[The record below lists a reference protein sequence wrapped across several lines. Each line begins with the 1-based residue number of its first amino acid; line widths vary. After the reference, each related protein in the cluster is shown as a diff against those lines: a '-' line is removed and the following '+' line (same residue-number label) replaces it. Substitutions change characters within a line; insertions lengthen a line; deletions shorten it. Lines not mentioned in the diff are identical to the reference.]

1 MYEKEFKQIINAAK
15 NRSLTFFVGA
25 GVSRI
30 SGAPSWNQIIQ
41 KISAKLKITTQKAYS
56 SDESLKLAQMLYI
69 NLNKDT
75 NKYHTFVNEC
85 LTPANAI
92 LKPNDVHK
100 ALFDLNPVSFI
111 TTNFDELLEI
121 SAMQYCQN
129 FVSIA
134 KDKDVPRINGSKFIL
149 KIHGDIKNQNIVF
162 KEEDYLN
169 YSENFKL
176 IETLLKSIFS
186 TNTVVFI
193 GYGLNDYNVKLIL
206 NWAKSLLKKQ
216 FNKPIFIYTDDE
228 LKESELLYQDSR
240 GLQVLDWHKIN
251 NTIEDIDYI
260 QRYMIIL
267 NAIKNSQDIYLE
279 EKSKEEAFDILYTL
293 LEPLKELQALRPMD
307 IREKLG
313 KYVYV
318 GEYANRITDDKYN
331 ILLQYFFEIHTL
343 SSEKRNKLDSNI
355 QKKYQTILNIF
366 IKAGI
371 VYISLEKTTIQ
382 LSENLQSNFSNTNC
396 LNFNYAKMR
405 EYINI
410 NKNSL
415 QNNYMKAFYLYK
427 LNKYNEA
434 LELFASVAKKAY
446 LSKNYLL
453 YYLCEVNKITINVI
467 KEIYDN
473 NNNNINEIIKINIHA
488 SHVDSYKNIFE
499 YLPVEF
505 QDKYI
510 NLKNLY
516 YIKQFLQEYS
526 YLVFQDATIL
536 KHSLDTNSIELG
548 LKSSNKAMYRINEYL
563 HFILGNGLVID
574 IFTEYRNT
582 IKYIM
587 ELLIHK
593 YSIQNKKSLMKPFG
607 ITDTNDKIV
616 FDHLDFYCFLEYFD
630 KNAISNIFNRYK
642 IQLITFHQQEI
653 IENNIKNI
661 LSNYEYVINNKSSE
675 IEILFVKK
683 QIKKLIVLLKYVN
696 ISQDLMNYFCN
707 FLLNNKFYKLFY
719 IFEIKEYVLFFDTQ
733 IGLKKLYSE
742 SSEKLLI
749 KSLLHFL
756 DIDIKNAENTQT
768 LFLDRDNI
776 NYHYLIYY
784 IYPQENIIYNRSIST
799 RISYI
804 IKNKLNHFLNAIFE
818 HYMKYI
824 SPFMK
829 QKLYKYLS
837 NQLDNHFD
845 INQFTYLLH
854 YKKNVSQNLIHK
866 AKQYLESIL
875 KEINKPNFNRYNIQE
890 LEHIGYLCMIKL
902 LNKKDFLDFLGKS
915 DLFDFFFLYKD
926 FDFTK
931 FKFEWLVQLY
941 PQTLKIIAKN
951 NIVKK
956 KIRSCIIEEVKSD
969 NIIDIQKSKLTQI
982 LITYF
987 Y

>member
-1 MYEKEFKQIINAAK
+1 M
-15 NRSLTFFVGA
+15 
-25 GVSRI
+25 
-30 SGAPSWNQIIQ
+30 
-41 KISAKLKITTQKAYS
+41 
-56 SDESLKLAQMLYI
+56 
-69 NLNKDT
+69 
-75 NKYHTFVNEC
+75 
-85 LTPANAI
+85 
-92 LKPNDVHK
+92 
-100 ALFDLNPVSFI
+100 
-111 TTNFDELLEI
+111 
-121 SAMQYCQN
+121 
-129 FVSIA
+129 
-134 KDKDVPRINGSKFIL
+134 
-149 KIHGDIKNQNIVF
+149 
-162 KEEDYLN
+162 
-169 YSENFKL
+169 
-176 IETLLKSIFS
+176 
-186 TNTVVFI
+186 
-193 GYGLNDYNVKLIL
+193 
-206 NWAKSLLKKQ
+206 
-216 FNKPIFIYTDDE
+216 
-228 LKESELLYQDSR
+228 
-240 GLQVLDWHKIN
+240 
-251 NTIEDIDYI
+251 
-260 QRYMIIL
+260 
-267 NAIKNSQDIYLE
+267 
-279 EKSKEEAFDILYTL
+279 
-293 LEPLKELQALRPMD
+293 
-307 IREKLG
+307 
-313 KYVYV
+313 
-318 GEYANRITDDKYN
+318 
-331 ILLQYFFEIHTL
+331 
-343 SSEKRNKLDSNI
+343 
-355 QKKYQTILNIF
+355 
-366 IKAGI
+366 
-371 VYISLEKTTIQ
+371 YISLEKTTIQ

-915 DLFDFFFLYKD
+915 DLFDFFVLYKD

-931 FKFEWLVQLY
+931 FKVEWLVQLY